1 MAKLNA
7 KIAIMDAG
15 KSASLITVEHSYGEQ
30 HKLVLKPDIDTK
42 GDTRITSRTGLEILT
57 NFLIDDD
64 MDLRERILEEH
75 HEVIRKQKLSGVIG
89 PKVVGLS
96 VVLVDEAQFLSPDH
110 ITQLYLTALEDDI
123 SVIAYALKGDFRT
136 RMFDGTKRLL
146 ELADT
151 IEILPTMC
159 RNNCGSQA
167 RFNARLV
174 DGEYVF
180 GGEQVAID
188 DSKHVTYKSLCG
200 SCYIAEGGKAGLM
213 SDS

>member
-15 KSASLITVEHSYGEQ
+15 KSAALITVDHSYGEQ
-30 HKLVLKPDIDTK
+30 HKLALKPALDTK
-42 GDTRITSRTGLEILT
+42 GDTRITSRTGLGLDT
-57 NFLIDDD
+57 DFLIERG
-64 MDLRERILEEH
+64 MDLRARILEEH
-75 HEVIRKQKLSGVIG
+75 HEVIRRQKLDGSIG
-89 PKVVGLS
+89 QKVVGLS
-96 VVLVDEAQFLSPDH
+96 VVLVDEAQFLSPNH

-123 SVIAYALKGDFRT
+123 SVIAYALKTDFRA
-136 RMFDGTKRLL
+136 RMFPGTQRLL

-151 IEILPTMC
+151 VETIPTMC

-174 DGEYVF
+174 DDDYVF

-188 DSKHVTYKSLCG
+188 GSQKVTYKSLCG
-200 SCYIAEGGKAGLM
+200 SCYVAAGGKEALL